1 MFQSLERLRRLGYP
15 LRLARLR
22 LAHRL
27 ERVALVAFGIAAG
40 AAMLAAT
47 LGGSLVAQDRS
58 LERATARIA
67 PDDRAVRALWFG
79 IPAQDA
85 PRRQL
90 DSWATASLSRFGEP
104 IRSMVF
110 RETSVDG
117 VLFDLAAVDGA
128 AHFVRLTSGRLPR
141 ACTPRRCEV
150 VQLAG
155 RGPLPRGLGL
165 VRVGRGRL
173 VSALPFGNVL
183 TRETANALIRQAL
196 AYHTP
201 PTPPFLLAEG
211 VAQTAGLPALDFQ
224 YRSLAWV
231 APLDPHRV
239 HPWTA
244 GRFPSSVEAARSELN
259 TRSPQFDVDAP
270 TEAVAAALDQS
281 RVAGRRLLLV
291 GGEAAALLLAFT
303 VLAAT
308 RLRRDTEAAW
318 RRLTWFGA
326 RRWQLVAL
334 TGGESALVAVAGAAA
349 GWAVGCG
356 VAAVAADR
364 AGASAGAV
372 LAHGPLGVSG
382 WLAAVALAS
391 AAAVVLVVAV
401 RMRAIAVGGL
411 TLTPVDALALG
422 ALVAVVIGLA
432 RGSADASSLLRGG
445 GTGTFLLLVPGL
457 IAFVAAVAAARLLA
471 PLLRLAERRLRG
483 APVPARLAALS
494 LARNPGHAA
503 IAVAFVV
510 VSLGFAVFAQSY
522 RATLTNGQHAQADFT
537 VPEDAVVREDL
548 TKLVPVLDAAPLA
561 AYSRAGHATP
571 VLRLSGGLPGVHVP
585 FTLVGIPP
593 TELRHLRGADLSRD
607 ARSLIFGAKPWG
619 APVAGRTLKLTLR
632 LDGDPIT
639 VAADVSLARGDFA
652 HLPLGTAEN
661 GTTTLERP
669 LPREA
674 RRVVGFT
681 FGVTGSGLHGTANG
695 GTGAQTIDTGT
706 LRIISPATFADWR
719 GTNGITSLAQGRF
732 RYVVAP
738 GSTARF
744 RAPAATDDRPVPV
757 LATPSLAA
765 RAGDGGRLAVA
776 IEGRPLVVEVT
787 GTIPRFPTA
796 RGDAVVGDL
805 DALSTAL
812 NADVPGAARANEIWL
827 RDADLAALR
836 DSTFSALAVT
846 THDGVARRLETD
858 PLSRGILLV
867 LGGAALV
874 ALALAL
880 IGLALTLVADLRD
893 EQGELF
899 DLESQGAAPAVLRA
913 HLRLRAAVVGL
924 AGALG
929 GIVLG
934 LILAALVVDLVTLAA
949 GAAEPQPPLRLA
961 IGWPLALVGVIALA
975 VAGALVTTLL
985 TRRAF
990 AGQAA
995 GRWSEVG
1002 A

>member
-1 MFQSLERLRRLGYP
+1 MFRTLDGLRRLGYP

-79 IPAQDA
+79 IPQQDA
-85 PRRQL
+85 PRRTL
-90 DSWATASLSRFGEP
+90 DRWATGSLHRFGEP

-128 AHFVRLTSGRLPR
+128 ERFVRLTSGRLPR

-150 VQLAG
+150 VQLG
-155 RGPLPRGLGL
+155 GKGPLPRGLNV

-196 AYHTP
+196 AYHVP

-211 VAQTAGLPALDFQ
+211 VAPTADLPAMDFQ

-231 APLDPHRV
+231 APVDPQRV
-239 HPWTA
+239 HPWSA
-244 GRFPSSVEAARSELN
+244 GNFAGAVEGARGEL
-259 TRSPQFDVDAP
+259 SAHSAQFDVDAP
-270 TEAVAAALDQS
+270 TESVAAALDQS

-303 VLAAT
+303 LLAAT

-334 TGGESALVAVAGAAA
+334 TAAESSLVAVAGAAV
-349 GWAVGCG
+349 GWAAGSV
-356 VAAVAADR
+356 VAALAAQR
-364 AGASAGAV
+364 AGVPAGAV
-372 LAHGPLGVSG
+372 LAHGPLAPGG
-382 WLAAVALAS
+382 WLAVLALAAVATL
-391 AAAVVLVVAV
+391 VLVVAV
-401 RMRAIAVGGL
+401 RMRAVAVGGL

-422 ALVAVVIGLA
+422 ALAAVVIGLA

-471 PLLRLAERRLRG
+471 PILRLAERRLRG
-483 APVPARLAALS
+483 APVAARLAALS

-510 VSLGFAVFAQSY
+510 VSVGFAVFAQSY
-522 RATLTNGQHAQADFT
+522 RATLTNGQRAQADFA

-548 TKLVPVLDAAPLA
+548 TKLVPVLDAAPLST
-561 AYSRAGHATP
+561 YGRAGHASP

-593 TELRHLRGADLSRD
+593 SELGHLRGDDLSRH
-607 ARSLIFGAKPWG
+607 ASSLSFAVKPWG
-619 APVAGRTLKLTLR
+619 APLAGGTLR
-632 LDGDPIT
+632 LEVRLTGDPIT
-639 VAADVSLARGDFA
+639 VAADVSLGRGDFA
-652 HLPLGTAEN
+652 HVPLGVAES
-661 GTTTLERP
+661 GTTTLERA
-669 LPREA
+669 LPRGA
-674 RRVVGFT
+674 RRIVGLT
-681 FGVTGSGLHGTANG
+681 FGVTGSGLHGAANG
-695 GTGAQTIDTGT
+695 GTGAQAIDTGT
-706 LRIISPATFADWR
+706 LAILSPTALANWR
-719 GTNGITSLAQGRF
+719 GTNGITPLGNGRF

-738 GSTARF
+738 GSVARF
-744 RAPAATDDRPVPV
+744 RAPAGTDERPVPV
-757 LATPSLAA
+757 LATPSVAA
-765 RAGDGGRLAVA
+765 RAGDGGTLAVM
-776 IEGRPLVVEVT
+776 IEGRPLVIRVA

-796 RGDAVVGDL
+796 RGDAVVGDV
-805 DALSTAL
+805 DALSAAL
-812 NADVPGAARANEIWL
+812 NADAPGAARTNEIWL
-827 RDADLAALR
+827 RGADLAALR
-836 DSTFSALAVT
+836 GPTFSTLTVT
-846 THDGVARRLETD
+846 THDAVAHRLETD

-867 LGGAALV
+867 LGGAAIV

-913 HLRLRAAVVGL
+913 HLRVRAAAVGA

-929 GIVLG
+929 GLVLG
-934 LILAALVVDLVTLAA
+934 LLLAALVVDLVTLAA
-949 GAAEPQPPLRLA
+949 GAAEPQPPLELA
-961 IGWPLALVGVIALA
+961 IGWPLALAGLLVLVAAAA
-975 VAGALVTTLL
+975 VVVTLL

-990 AGQAA
+990 AARAA